1 MQNSKLQFKIKN
13 YFFAVSVIFALLL
26 IAVPVFAAEIYFK
39 TDSTTVRPGDPLEV
53 LVSLNTEKED
63 INAVEG
69 TVLFPDDILKLENI
83 NEANSIL
90 TFWPEKPR
98 VYDGN
103 KIKFAGITPGGY
115 QEKTGLLF
123 SITFQAKKEGA
134 GIIEIKDSRVLL
146 NDGQGTPTDVKTPN
160 FQFSIFKEAPISKS
174 QILVSKE
181 DKDQPEEFKPEIA
194 QSPEMFEGKYFL
206 VFATQDKGSGID
218 HYEVCEGSKKKCVIA
233 ESPYLLQ
240 NQELNQEIFVKA
252 VDKSGNERVV
262 TIPAQ
267 KPLPWYKNYF
277 VIAIL
282 IIGLIIAGAILRKI
296 LWQRFIKSR

>member
-1 MQNSKLQFKIKN
+1 M
-13 YFFAVSVIFALLL
+13 
-26 IAVPVFAAEIYFK
+26 
-39 TDSTTVRPGDPLEV
+39 
-53 LVSLNTEKED
+53 
-63 INAVEG
+63 
-69 TVLFPDDILKLENI
+69 
-83 NEANSIL
+83 
-90 TFWPEKPR
+90 
-98 VYDGN
+98 
-103 KIKFAGITPGGY
+103 
-115 QEKTGLLF
+115 
-123 SITFQAKKEGA
+123 
-134 GIIEIKDSRVLL
+134 
-146 NDGQGTPTDVKTPN
+146 KTPN